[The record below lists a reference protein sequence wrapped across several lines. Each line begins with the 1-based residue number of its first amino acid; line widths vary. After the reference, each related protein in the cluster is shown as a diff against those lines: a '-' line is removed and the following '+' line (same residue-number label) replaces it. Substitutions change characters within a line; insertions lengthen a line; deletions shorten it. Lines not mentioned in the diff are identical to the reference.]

1 MDICKYHLGTLCLLL
16 LPLSVAG
23 QEWSKQDSLRL
34 QQLLKSDQEININR
48 KFIEKTEQNM
58 LYHTKSF
65 VDFDPTLPILRSP
78 IVSPKLSLYTTHH
91 IFRQANSV
99 FLPTYSWIKIH
110 KNMTLESKSNFGE
123 KSDHFHIH
131 TQMNYRLSKKWSLS
145 IYGEQNLDTR
155 RYRGLSSEVI
165 PTTLGSN
172 LVFKIGKGWKLKTS
186 VQYQY
191 NIIQKRWEWVP
202 QVSISYEW

>member
-1 MDICKYHLGTLCLLL
+1 MDICKYQLGTLCLLL

-48 KFIEKTEQNM
+48 KFVEKTEQNM

-65 VDFDPTLPILRSP
+65 VDFDPTLPALKSP
-78 IVSPKLSLYTTHH
+78 IMSPKLSLYTYHV
-91 IFRQANSV
+91 FRRTNSV
-99 FLPTYSWIKIH
+99 FLPTYSWFKIH
-110 KNMTLESKSNFGE
+110 KNITLHSKSNFGE
-123 KSDHFHIH
+123 NPDHFHVEV
-131 TQMNYRLSKKWSLS
+131 QMDYSISKKWSLS
-145 IYGEQNLDTR
+145 IYGEQNLDAR

-172 LVFKIGKGWKLKTS
+172 IILKINKGWKLKTD
-186 VQYQY
+186 VRYQY
-191 NIIQKRWEWVP
+191 NTIRKKWEWVP